1 MVRNGM
7 RLVSQSDVAWI
18 YRLVLGRVHES
29 EERLTERAGK
39 PLAKLL
45 SDFFQSSEFRT
56 SVTEKIERGTPLE
69 ETRDALPEGL
79 LDWVKASLALEASSI
94 SLLDSVD
101 SWSSL
106 YSVLFSDAAFLA
118 SFESA
123 ANIFSDDAKRFLART
138 AEDPERF
145 VRVGAV
151 DEVTAGGVRG
161 WSVNPRAP
169 DRSSTVELWVDG
181 DFVAA
186 APVDRFRRDIQDR
199 FGGEGR
205 VGFFIETPHGLPDQ
219 RAHRL
224 DIIDGPSGR
233 VLQRIER
240 AARSPSPTPA
250 QLLKKELD
258 AVRAG
263 LVKIEA
269 RMAAEDRNDPYD
281 PQAYPAYYEAAY
293 REGSAAHPLAR
304 SDDAPVTVV
313 MDVEGAD
320 PVAIEEALLALA
332 GQVGGVRWKLAVTGA
347 GPDSK
352 SFIRDVG
359 QRIEWTT
366 GQALKARGASLF
378 IDDAAAFLSSIEA
391 GETVIFAPASGVCA
405 PDALVRLVEAMRPD
419 EVLAAYGDEDSFDDA
434 EGVAGEAAHHDPLFK
449 PGFDPDLLA
458 QIPYVG
464 RLVAF
469 AGAVLRKT
477 GLSGAAGS
485 LAPQDAILR
494 AGLSPDQVGHVERVI
509 FSRRASVS
517 DNDAEQAQ
525 VWLSCVKRAYEGEPG
540 VQVDPFTD
548 ILGVSLPGAVRV
560 RRQASGSAAV
570 LIPTK
575 DNLDLLR
582 PCIESIEKHREAN
595 QTLIEIIVIDHESSD
610 PDTRTYLD
618 DLQAR
623 GAARVLPFSGAF
635 NWALMNNLAAAETQA
650 DVLVFLNNDTVVISP
665 DWIDVLC
672 SEARRPEIG
681 VVGARLLYRDGAIQ
695 HAGFVWREA
704 VSGFLVHDGVGAP
717 GAEGG
722 YMGRHA
728 LAHASIA
735 VTGACM
741 AVEASK
747 FKELGG
753 FDSASF
759 PVEGN
764 DVDLCLRAWNR
775 NYRVLYAPGATLYH
789 LESVTRG
796 YSRDGEKRKVA
807 ARANA
812 RLLSRWGQAFAR
824 DRWFNGHFSRDSRP
838 FHRLRPPR

>member
-1 MVRNGM
+1 MKNGEKIA
-7 RLVSQSDVAWI
+7 SESDVAWI
-18 YRLVLGRVHES
+18 YKFVLGRVHEN
-29 EERLTERAGK
+29 EERLAERAGK
-39 PLAKLL
+39 PIARLL
-45 SDFFQSSEFRT
+45 SDFFQSREFQA
-56 SVTEKIERGTPLE
+56 SVAEKLDRGMPLE

-79 LDWVKASLALEASSI
+79 IDWAKGALTLEAPSI
-94 SLLDSVD
+94 YLLDNVD

-106 YSVLFSDAAFLA
+106 YSVLFYDASFLG

-123 ANIFSDDAKRFLART
+123 ANIFSDDAKKSLAKM
-138 AEDPERF
+138 AQDAERF
-145 VRVGAV
+145 MRVGAV

-169 DRSSTVELWVDG
+169 DRASTVELWIDG

-205 VGFFIETPHGLPDQ
+205 AGFFIETPHGLPD
-219 RAHRL
+219 HRPHRFEVF
-224 DIIDGPSGR
+224 DGPSGR
-233 VLQRIER
+233 LLQRTER
-240 AARSPSPTPA
+240 PARSPAATPA
-250 QLLKKELD
+250 HLLKKELE
-258 AVRAG
+258 AVRAA

-281 PQAYPAYYEAAY
+281 PQAYPAYYEAVY
-293 REGSAAHPLAR
+293 RQAGAEHAQAR
-304 SDDAPVTVV
+304 PDDAPVTVV

-320 PVAIEEALLALA
+320 PIAVEEALLALA

-347 GPDSK
+347 GSDLEP
-352 SFIRDVG
+352 FIRDAA

-366 GQALKARGASLF
+366 GQALKARGASIF
-378 IDDAAAFLSSIEA
+378 VADKPAFLSALDA
-391 GETVIFAPASGVCA
+391 GETIIFAPASGVCA

-434 EGVAGEAAHHDPLFK
+434 EGAVGEAAHHDPLFK

-458 QIPYVG
+458 QTPYVG
-464 RLVAF
+464 RLTAF

-485 LAPQDAILR
+485 LAPQDALLR

-509 FSRRASVS
+509 FSRRASVPS
-517 DNDAEQAQ
+517 DEVEQAQ

-540 VQVDPFTD
+540 VQVEPLDD

-560 RRQASGSAAV
+560 RRQPSGSAAV
-570 LIPTK
+570 IIPTK
-575 DNLDLLR
+575 DSLDLLR

-595 QTLIEIIVIDHESSD
+595 RTPIEIIVIDHESAD
-610 PDTRTYLD
+610 ADTRTYLD

-695 HAGFVWREA
+695 HAGFVWREG
-704 VSGFLVHDGVGAP
+704 VSGFLTHEGVGAP
-717 GAEGG
+717 GADGG
-722 YMGRHA
+722 YLGRHA

-747 FKELGG
+747 FRALGG

-764 DVDLCLRAWNR
+764 DVDLCLRAWSS

-812 RLLSRWGQAFAR
+812 RLLSRWGQVFAR
-824 DRWFNGHFSRDSRP
+824 DRWFNGHFSRDIRP

>member
-1 MVRNGM
+1 MKNGEKIA
-7 RLVSQSDVAWI
+7 SESDVAWI
-18 YRLVLGRVHES
+18 YKFVLGRVHEN

-39 PLAKLL
+39 PIGKLL
-45 SDFFQSSEFRT
+45 ADFFQSQEFRS
-56 SVTEKIERGTPLE
+56 SVVEPLEREIPLE

-79 LDWVKASLALEASSI
+79 IDWVKGALDLESSSI
-94 SLLDSVD
+94 YLVD
-101 SWSSL
+101 NVGSWSSL
-106 YSVLFSDAAFLA
+106 YNVLFSDAAFLD
-118 SFESA
+118 SFESSTS
-123 ANIFSDDAKRFLART
+123 IFSDGARALLAKM
-138 AEDPERF
+138 AEDPQRF
-145 VRVGAV
+145 IRVGAV
-151 DEVTAGGVRG
+151 DEITAGGVRG
-161 WSVNPRAP
+161 WSVNPRTP
-169 DRSSTVELWVDG
+169 DRASTVELWVDG

-205 VGFFIETPHGLPDQ
+205 VGFFIETPHGLPDW
-219 RAHRL
+219 RPHRL
-224 DIIDGPSGR
+224 EIVDGPSGR
-233 VLQRIER
+233 LLQRR
-240 AARSPSPTPA
+240 DRPATSSAPTQA
-250 QLLKKELD
+250 QLLKTELES
-258 AVRAG
+258 VRAA
-263 LVKIEA
+263 LIKIEA
-269 RMAAEDRNDPYD
+269 RLAAEDRNDPYD
-281 PQAYPAYYEAAY
+281 PQAYSAYYEAVY
-293 REGSAAHPLAR
+293 REGGTARPSARP
-304 SDDAPVTVV
+304 DDAPVTVV
-313 MDVEGAD
+313 MNVEGAD
-320 PVAIEEALLALA
+320 PVAVEEALLALA
-332 GQVGGVRWKLAVTGA
+332 GQSGGLRWKLAVLRA
-347 GPDSK
+347 EADVEN
-352 SFIRDVG
+352 FIRDVE
-359 QRIEWTT
+359 QRIEWAT

-378 IDDAAAFLSSIEA
+378 VKDIQGFLSGLGA
-391 GETVIFAPASGVCA
+391 DETVIFAPASGVCA
-405 PDALVRLVEAMRPD
+405 PDALVRLVEAMRP
-419 EVLAAYGDEDSFDDA
+419 EGVLAAYGDEDSFDDA
-434 EGVAGEAAHHDPLFK
+434 EGAVGEAAHHDPLFK

-458 QIPYVG
+458 QTPYVG
-464 RLVAF
+464 RLTAF

-485 LAPQDAILR
+485 LGPQDALLR
-494 AGLSPDQVGHVERVI
+494 AGLSPDQVGHVDRVI

-517 DNDAEQAQ
+517 IDEAQQAQ
-525 VWLSCVKRAYEGEPG
+525 AWLSCVKRAYEGEPG
-540 VQVDPFTD
+540 VQVEPLDD
-548 ILGVSLPGAVRV
+548 ILGASLPGVVRV
-560 RRQASGSAAV
+560 RRQPSGAAAV
-570 LIPTK
+570 IIPTK
-575 DNLDLLR
+575 DSLDLLR
-582 PCIESIEKHREAN
+582 PCIESIERHREAN
-595 QTLIEIIVIDHESSD
+595 RTPIEIIVIDHESAD

-695 HAGFVWREA
+695 HAGFVWREG
-704 VSGFLVHDGVGAP
+704 VSGFLVHEGVGAP
-717 GAEGG
+717 GADGG

-728 LAHASIA
+728 LTHASIA

-747 FKELGG
+747 FRALGG

-812 RLLSRWGQAFAR
+812 RLLSRWGQVFAR